1 MKKISLFIFL
11 LSLPLLGFSGN
22 GAENGNEDLLIQEGV
37 ASYYGKRFHQRKTA
51 NGEIFNMEELT
62 AAHKNLP
69 FGTMLK
75 VTNLKNGK
83 EVWVRINDRLPQS
96 SKRSIDLSRGAAKKL
111 DMIQDGIVKVK
122 MEVPD
127 QETVLALMEH
137 YQDDK
142 PEDIRLR
149 VYDEPIEIKKFDISL
164 LELKL
169 DLQKSVSASLDR
181 FLF

>member
-1 MKKISLFIFL
+1 MKKYSLFIFL
-11 LSLPLLGFSGN
+11 LCLPFLGFSGN
-22 GAENGNEDLLIQEGV
+22 DTENGNEELVIQEGV
-37 ASYYGKRFHQRKTA
+37 ASFYGKRFHNKKTA

-83 EVWVRINDRLPQS
+83 EVWVRVNDRLPQS

-127 QETVLALMEH
+127 QDTVLALMEY
-137 YQDDK
+137 YQEEK

-149 VYDEPIEIKKFDISL
+149 IFENPIEIKRNDVSL
-164 LELKL
+164 LDLKIEL
-169 DLQKSVSASLDR
+169 QANISAKR
-181 FLF
+181 F

>member
-1 MKKISLFIFL
+1 MKKFSLFIFL
-11 LSLPLLGFSGN
+11 LCLPLLGFSGN
-22 GAENGNEDLLIQEGV
+22 GTENGNEELVIQEGV
-37 ASYYGKRFHQRKTA
+37 ASFYGKRFHNKKTA

-69 FGTMLK
+69 FGTLLK

-83 EVWVRINDRLPQS
+83 EVWVRVNDRLPQS

-127 QETVLALMEH
+127 QDTVLALMEY
-137 YQDDK
+137 YQEEK
-142 PEDIRLR
+142 PGDIRLR
-149 VYDEPIEIKKFDISL
+149 IFENPIEIKRNDVSL
-164 LELKL
+164 LDLKIEL
-169 DLQKSVSASLDR
+169 QANISAKR
-181 FLF
+181 F

>member
-1 MKKISLFIFL
+1 MQKITFLFIL
-11 LSLPLLGFSGN
+11 LLLPMMGFSSSHNDG
-22 GAENGNEDLLIQEGV
+22 ERNELIIQEGV
-37 ASYYGKRFHQRKTA
+37 ASYYGKRFHLRKTA
-51 NGEIFNMEELT
+51 NGEVFNMEEMT

-75 VTNLKNGK
+75 VTNLNNGK
-83 EVWVRINDRLPQS
+83 AVWVRINDRLPQS

-137 YQDDK
+137 YQNEK

-149 VYDEPIEIKKFDISL
+149 VFEEPIDIKRSEVSL
-164 LELKL
+164 LDLKIEL
-169 DLQKSVSASLDR
+169 LQNITAGLSR
-181 FLF
+181 

>member
-1 MKKISLFIFL
+1 MKKFSLFIFL
-11 LSLPLLGFSGN
+11 LCLPLLGFSGN
-22 GAENGNEDLLIQEGV
+22 GPGNGKEDLVIQEGV
-37 ASYYGKRFHQRKTA
+37 ASFYGKRFHLRKTA
-51 NGEIFNMEELT
+51 NGEVFNMEELT

-69 FGTMLK
+69 FGTLLK

-127 QETVLALMEH
+127 QDTVLALMEH

-149 VYDEPIEIKKFDISL
+149 VFEDPIEIRRSNISL
-164 LELKL
+164 LDLKVEL
-169 DLQKSVSASLDR
+169 QANITASIL
-181 FLF
+181 